1 MANWTLYT
9 WFIPFQVYPVNV
21 HEMNHNTATDWSRKE
36 IAGAAIYREWVGEND
51 EEIVL
56 HGRLF
61 PHFFAQHARQR
72 AMGPFMPT
80 PSIGGGTAGDGIPVK
95 SGLNDLD
102 VLDNM
107 RRLGQAHVLIRGDGW
122 RMGWFVIDHLARGHT
137 FLAPGGVGQQ
147 IQFDITFQRV
157 PNPSDPNQYFPA
169 LWGPLQGGG

>member
-51 EEIVL
+51 EELVL

-61 PHFFAQHARQR
+61 PHFFAQQSRNRGKTQ
-72 AMGPFMPT
+72 PE
-80 PSIGGGTAGDGIPVK
+80 
-95 SGLNDLD
+95 SGLHDLD